1 MAEREELRSRVVIE
15 GAQEAERAYA
25 RIAAAVKN
33 YADAQARAAA
43 PGAGAGLLAGRVV
56 PAEAALAATQGRAAM
71 EVRRVAAREAKE
83 AAASQGQLV
92 EKYRQE
98 AAAINFAAKASKDMA
113 AVQGKAADAA
123 KKAAADTDRL
133 TDAQK
138 RGAQQASV
146 FGKAMGVAASLGV
159 TYGAWRLVQA
169 GVGQAVE
176 VERYTKSFVSLT
188 GSAAA
193 ARQRVEELF
202 RFRETA
208 PFETDD
214 ILQAAR
220 NLMQVD
226 KYSVQTMRDMG
237 NLGAVSGQTIEAIS
251 KAYQKLFASTR
262 PGMGL
267 MQLMRVVPG
276 LRKELGARIPE
287 LRKGA
292 EGIEVAKV
300 TDLMAAAGGAE
311 RLRSVLHDII
321 QLKFGDAMAQQF
333 DTLGGSWVS
342 VQHAWGDVQ
351 RHVFE
356 TLKPEMV
363 AGSKATA
370 FLLRELDK
378 APSSFKGLVG
388 AALLL
393 TPALGGVAT
402 AMQIKASFALASG
415 AADLKAAADAGVLT
429 DANLALAASERA
441 VAGAAAGAGAGV
453 GAAGAG
459 AAGAGAAGA
468 GGFLRGPW
476 VRGLAQAGAAVM
488 VGMQARGIA
497 VKHAAGPKASALER
511 QVTERMFGP
520 LPKTAAEAAKGR
532 PTAAE
537 EPEAEEKAAAD
548 SRAYQLSAIALSQQD
563 AEARRHL
570 VELRVEDVSKMRDQ
584 AAEQGNLNAYA
595 AQYTEA
601 LKQDNALADRQGYLL
616 GRVAANTAFAA
627 ENAEAYA
634 RSLPAGTEREQAGL
648 AAQEART
655 RANAAANAVVVFR
668 ADEQRRR
675 AAAQRDDAKRQEDA
689 QRAGLDR
696 AYQRAETLYNWAKA
710 DEESAR
716 RRGASES
723 AIAVLEQSRVAAWN
737 RMAEAA
743 GRVFDA
749 TDKQLPGSAELLR
762 MDLARG
768 KAADDLAAA
777 DARSAK
783 TRDDIAKSEARWFAS
798 RGPAGQAPAMQV
810 RSAATD
816 YLERTGQ
823 ITPAEA
829 ASRRAQDTERVM
841 ARDVQRVKDI
851 QAALRT
857 ETRPEVR
864 EQLLHALVSPMQEL
878 ATLAEPKA
886 AAKKA
891 GEEWGK
897 SIGEGMMGQVR
908 RLDFGRIA
916 GDLER
921 RVTNLPGGEAFLPG
935 EGALAR
941 MAGRQGG
948 RMIINAQIIV
958 RDSAEAAAFI
968 RRTLDERADQW
979 RFESYL

>member
-1 MAEREELRSRVVIE
+1 MAATQRAVASQER
-15 GAQEAERAYA
+15 
-25 RIAAAVKN
+25 
-33 YADAQARAAA
+33 
-43 PGAGAGLLAGRVV
+43 
-56 PAEAALAATQGRAAM
+56 LAATSQ
-71 EVRRVAAREAKE
+71 RVAQAAKLE
-83 AAASQGQLV
+83 AAGVQQAAGSVGQ
-92 EKYRQE
+92 
-98 AAAINFAAKASKDMA
+98 
-113 AVQGKAADAA
+113 AVTAQ
-123 KKAAADTDRL
+123 DRL
-133 TDAQK
+133 TAAQE
-138 RGAQQASV
+138 RGSRQASV
-146 FGKAMGVAASLGV
+146 FGQAMRAAAALGV

-169 GVGQAVE
+169 GVGQVAE

-188 GSAAA
+188 GSAAS

-208 PFETDD
+208 PFETED

-237 NLGAVSGQTIEAIS
+237 NLGAVSGQTMTEIS
-251 KAYQKLFASTR
+251 DAYQRLFASTR

-267 MQLMRVVPG
+267 MRLMRIVPG
-276 LRKELGARIPE
+276 LKAELGERIPE
-287 LRKGA
+287 LRSGDV
-292 EGIEVAKV
+292 GVDVAKV
-300 TDLMAAAGGAE
+300 TKFMAVTGGAE

-378 APSSFKGLVG
+378 APSSFKGVLA

-393 TPALGGVAT
+393 TPALGAAAT

-429 DANLALAASERA
+429 DANIALAASERA
-441 VAGAAAGAGAGV
+441 VAGAAVGAGVGV

-459 AAGAGAAGA
+459 AAGAGAAGMGIGAVARRVALPAVAWFA
-468 GGFLRGPW
+468 GEQL
-476 VRGLAQAGAAVM
+476 
-488 VGMQARGIA
+488 
-497 VKHAAGPKASALER
+497 
-511 QVTERMFGP
+511 
-520 LPKTAAEAAKGR
+520 AEAATNRYLRPARPEPQEGVGR
-532 PTAAE
+532 AQYAAQLKAWQSNFE
-537 EPEAEEKAAAD
+537 RQQGLARGLLVGVAGPLSMLFHLEGPGHEAQRLADQALKAYDEAHRKKQQDEQQDEKAALD

-563 AEARRHL
+563 AETRRHL
-570 VELRVEDVSKMRDQ
+570 VELRVEDVSKARDL
-584 AAEQGNLNAYA
+584 AAEQGHLNAYA
-595 AQYTEA
+595 AQYAAA
-601 LKQDNALADRQGYLL
+601 LKADNDLADYQGRLL
-616 GRVAANTAFAA
+616 GRVAANTALAA
-627 ENAEAYA
+627 KNAEAYA
-634 RSLPAGTEREQAGL
+634 RSLPAGPEREQAGL
-648 AAQEART
+648 GAQEART
-655 RANAAANAVVVFR
+655 KADAAANAVVVFR
-668 ADEQRRR
+668 ADEQHRR
-675 AAAQRDDAKRQEDA
+675 AAAQQADAKRQEEA

-710 DEESAR
+710 DEENAR
-716 RRGASES
+716 KRGASET
-723 AIAVLEQSRVAAWN
+723 ALAVLEQNRVAAQN
-737 RMAEAA
+737 RLAEAG
-743 GRVFDA
+743 GRVFD
-749 TDKQLPGSAELLR
+749 TMDKQLPGSAELLR
-762 MDLARG
+762 IDLARG

-816 YLERTGQ
+816 YLERSGQ

-829 ASRRAQDTERVM
+829 ARRREQDRERNRK
-841 ARDVQRVKDI
+841 RDEQNVKDI
-851 QAALRT
+851 QAALKT
-857 ETRPEVR
+857 EKRPEVR
-864 EQLLHALVSPMQEL
+864 AQLKAALPTALEAL
-878 ATLAEPKA
+878 ANDYPQLE
-886 AAKKA
+886 AAKKV
-891 GEEWGK
+891 GESWGK

-908 RLDFGRIA
+908 RLDWGRVA

-921 RVTNLPGGEAFLPG
+921 RVTNLPGGEAMLPG

-941 MAGRQGG
+941 MAGAQGA
-948 RMIINAQIIV
+948 RTVVHATIIV

-968 RRTLDERADQW
+968 RRTLDERASQW